1 MRREVFE
8 TTGGFDSEMRQLGGN
23 DNEISFRFWTLGYE
37 MLVIPGLEVGHLFR
51 TSVPYEA
58 TWAAV
63 VHNRLRMAFVHFGQR
78 RIARVVDALRRYEA
92 FPDGLAMAAGT
103 NSVDRRNLI
112 AKQRRFDD
120 DWFFSNFNLDC

>member
-1 MRREVFE
+1 
-8 TTGGFDSEMRQLGGN
+8 
-23 DNEISFRFWTLGYE
+23 
-37 MLVIPGLEVGHLFR
+37 
-51 TSVPYEA
+51 
-58 TWAAV
+58 
-63 VHNRLRMAFVHFGQR
+63 
-78 RIARVVDALRRYEA
+78 VVDALRRYEA